1 MVWVHRHH
9 PYVSAA
15 SNSLD
20 LPQQLFTYS
29 LPKIYLGDLAFQ
41 GSYYSCVHFILLCLK
56 FDDLC
61 RRPFRVST
69 VCFESTFEADLR
81 ALLQVWLLIR
91 LVILTRSHAEAY
103 FDTSM
108 TL

>member
-1 MVWVHRHH
+1 
-9 PYVSAA
+9 
-15 SNSLD
+15 
-20 LPQQLFTYS
+20 
-29 LPKIYLGDLAFQ
+29 
-41 GSYYSCVHFILLCLK
+41 
-56 FDDLC
+56 
-61 RRPFRVST
+61 